1 MRVALIASGPGAPG
15 GQEAQAAALQDRLRE
30 EGHQVTRIPI
40 DPDFPPWL
48 SWVRRVPYAR
58 TLLNQALYLPS
69 LRRVRGVDVAHIF
82 SASFWSFL
90 LAPAPAIAAARLCRK
105 RVVLHYHSGEAE
117 THLARWGLLVH
128 PFLRWVDEIVVPS
141 EYLKEVFA
149 RHGHRARVIHNIV
162 DTGRFRYRDRPPL
175 RPRFLSARN
184 LEPHYRVDV
193 TIRAFSQLKTRFPEA
208 TLTVAGSGSEEKNL
222 RGLAEALGGGGVRFA
237 GAVDPRQ
244 MPELYEEADIFLNAS
259 VIDNQPVSVLE
270 AFAAGLPVV
279 STDTG
284 DLVNL
289 VRHRTTGLVVPR
301 EDPEAMANAAS
312 YLLGNPQRALLISQS
327 ARQEAEKYRWESVR
341 SSWLAVYAGR
351 PA

>member
-1 MRVALIASGPGAPG
+1 MRVALIASGPGTPG
-15 GQEAQAAALQDRLRE
+15 GQEAQAAALQARLRD
-30 EGHQVTRIPI
+30 EGHQVVRIPI
-40 DPDFPPWL
+40 DPTFPSWL
-48 SWVRRVPYAR
+48 SRIRRWPFAR

-69 LRRVRGVDVAHIF
+69 LRQVRGVDVAHIF

-90 LAPAPAIAAARLCRK
+90 LAPAPAIAVARLYGT

-149 RHGHRARVIHNIV
+149 RHGHPARVIHNIV
-162 DTGRFRYRDRPPL
+162 DTDRFRYRDRPPL

-193 TIRAFSQLKTRFPEA
+193 TIRAFSQLKTRYPEA
-208 TLTVAGSGSEEKNL
+208 TLTVAGSGSEETKL
-222 RGLAEALGGGGVRFA
+222 RGLAEALGGGGVRFV
-237 GAVDPRQ
+237 GAVDPRR
-244 MPELYEEADIFLNAS
+244 MPEMYEEADILLNAS

-279 STDTG
+279 STATG

-289 VRHRTTGLVVPR
+289 VRHRATGLVVPH
-301 EDPEAMANAAS
+301 EDPEAMADAAT
-312 YLLGNPQRALLISQS
+312 YLLGNQKRALRIARG

-341 SSWLAVYAGR
+341 GSWLAVYAGR